1 MTAIVGFTDKK
12 NNVTWIG
19 SDSLGSNGFSK
30 AVQANPKCFH
40 NDTLKN
46 VIMGS
51 TSTFRHIDL
60 LKYSETLF
68 PEIDKYKIKDG
79 EVNIDHRYMVKTF
92 IPNLINLF
100 QQHIVDELEK
110 DRGANFLIGVDGKLF
125 QIQLD
130 YSVLEAKDGYDAVG
144 CGEYAAL
151 GSLYSTT
158 KYCPKFTP
166 VQHITAALESAEKN
180 CCGVQRPFHIIN
192 TKNDEVITIE

>member
-68 PEIDKYKIKDG
+68 PEIDKYKIK
-79 EVNIDHRYMVKTF
+79 TF

-125 QIQLD
+125 QIQPD

-192 TKNDEVITIE
+192 TKTNEVITVE

>member
-30 AVQANPKCFH
+30 AVQINPKCFH

-60 LKYSETLF
+60 LKYSDTLF
-68 PEIDKYKIKDG
+68 PEIDKYKLASNEI
-79 EVNIDHRYMVKTF
+79 ELNHRYMVKTF
-92 IPNLINLF
+92 IPNLITLF
-100 QQHIVDELEK
+100 QQNIYSEL
-110 DRGANFLIGVDGKLF
+110 DRDKGANFLIGVGGKLF
-125 QIQLD
+125 QIQPD

-151 GSLYSTT
+151 GSLYATT
-158 KYCPKFTP
+158 KYCAKFSP

-180 CCGVQRPFHIIN
+180 CCGVQKPFHIIN
-192 TKNDEVITIE
+192 TKDEEVITIE

>member
-68 PEIDKYKIKDG
+68 PEIDKYKIKG
-79 EVNIDHRYMVKTF
+79 NEIAIDHKYMVKTF
-92 IPNLINLF
+92 IPNLITLF
-100 QQHIVDELEK
+100 QQNIVAELEK
-110 DRGANFLIGVDGKLF
+110 DRGANFLI
-125 QIQLD
+125 
-130 YSVLEAKDGYDAVG
+130 
-144 CGEYAAL
+144 
-151 GSLYSTT
+151 
-158 KYCPKFTP
+158 
-166 VQHITAALESAEKN
+166 
-180 CCGVQRPFHIIN
+180 
-192 TKNDEVITIE
+192 

>member
-12 NNVTWIG
+12 NKVTWIG

-30 AVQANPKCFH
+30 AVQSNPKCFH
-40 NDTLKN
+40 NYTLEN

-60 LKYSETLF
+60 LKYSDNLF
-68 PEIDKYKIKDG
+68 PEIDKYKLASKEIEIEHK
-79 EVNIDHRYMVKTF
+79 YMVKTF
-92 IPNLINLF
+92 IPNLITLF
-100 QQHIVDELEK
+100 QQNIYSEL
-110 DRGANFLIGVDGKLF
+110 DRDKGANFLIGVDGKLF
-125 QIQLD
+125 QIQPD

-192 TKNDEVITIE
+192 TKDKEVITVE